1 MRTEAEIR
9 RLVDW
14 LYDHEGETDNPTE
27 EEWREHV
34 RQALEGVLG
43 LTDHLDELFEE
54 SLKARR

>member
-14 LYDHEGETDNPTE
+14 LYDHEGETDNPAE

-43 LTDHLDELFEE
+43 QADYLDELFEE
-54 SLKARR
+54 SEKGKA